1 MRKVLFSLGTI
12 LMCVLLASCG
22 NPMSKLESIIDDLAE
37 NGKGYDTEKW
47 ESVLRDVADLQLAFW
62 ESEPTKADIKEFDKL
77 GKSFEKALTKAMKGK
92 KSQKALEKA
101 YKALDKDKEF
111 KKLIKAADKAE
122 TKARKAARKAAK
134 DDDED
139 EDEDEDEDDYDEDD
153 DE

>member
-12 LMCVLLASCG
+12 LMCVLMASCG
-22 NPMSKLESIIDDLAE
+22 NPMSKLESIIDDVSE
-37 NGKGYDTEKW
+37 NGKGFGTEEW

-62 ESEPTKADIKEFDKL
+62 ESEPTKDDIKAFDKL
-77 GKSFEKALTKAMKGK
+77 GKSFEKALSKAMKSN

-122 TKARKAARKAAK
+122 TKARKAAKKAAK
-134 DDDED
+134 NDD